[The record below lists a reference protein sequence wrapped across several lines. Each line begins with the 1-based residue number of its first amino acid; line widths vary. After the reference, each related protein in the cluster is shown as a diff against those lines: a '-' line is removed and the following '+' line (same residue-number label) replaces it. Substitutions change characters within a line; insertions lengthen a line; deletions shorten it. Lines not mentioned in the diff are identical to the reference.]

1 MGICT
6 RRHFLLTVCT
16 LQLVSTVE
24 RQVFDFLGYMWA
36 PILAN
41 FFHIIF
47 VIFGFFGTFQYRPK
61 YIITYT
67 VWCILWLG
75 WNVFVICFYLSI
87 GVLDKDSDILNLGT
101 GSVSWW
107 EVNGAGC
114 KPTYPTN
121 LTLEA
126 DPDPARPPRPERV
139 TGCFL
144 DYQYVEVLH
153 AALQCLLAV
162 LGSASGISV
171 THVFL
176 EEDDS
181 FDFLDGFEAKSPQHL
196 ALRPMYVHSY
206 APVPSQHAKQHYH
219 SPSKLTQSPSSQS
232 KTAPLQLRGTDKI
245 RLYSSDSCMNTW
257 SSGPKEHPLAVAHKQ
272 MPSKQPRPKSLYSP
286 RQNSEY
292 V

>member
-1 MGICT
+1 
-6 RRHFLLTVCT
+6 
-16 LQLVSTVE
+16 
-24 RQVFDFLGYMWA
+24 
-36 PILAN
+36 
-41 FFHIIF
+41 
-47 VIFGFFGTFQYRPK
+47 
-61 YIITYT
+61 
-67 VWCILWLG
+67 
-75 WNVFVICFYLSI
+75 
-87 GVLDKDSDILNLGT
+87 
-101 GSVSWW
+101 
-107 EVNGAGC
+107 
-114 KPTYPTN
+114 
-121 LTLEA
+121 
-126 DPDPARPPRPERV
+126 V

-219 SPSKLTQSPSSQS
+219 SPSKLTQSPSSKS
-232 KTAPLQLRGTDKI
+232 KTAPLQLRGSDMI
-245 RLYSSDSCMNTW
+245 RLYKSDSCMNTW
-257 SSGPKEHPLAVAHKQ
+257 GSGRTEHHLAVAHKQ
-272 MPSKQPRPKSLYSP
+272 MPSKQPRPKSLYTP

>member
-6 RRHFLLTVCT
+6 RRHFLLTICI

-67 VWCILWLG
+67 VWGILWLG
-75 WNVFVICFYLSI
+75 WNVFVICFYLSV
-87 GVLDKDSDILNLGT
+87 GVLDRDSDVLNLGT

-121 LTLEA
+121 LTSEV
-126 DPDPARPPRPERV
+126 DPDPSRPLRPERV

-153 AALQCLLAV
+153 AALQCVLAV
-162 LGSASGISV
+162 LGSVVGISV
-171 THVFL
+171 SHVFL

-196 ALRPMYVHSY
+196 ALRPMYVRSY
-206 APVPSQHAKQHYH
+206 TPVPSQHAKQHYP
-219 SPSKLTQSPSSQS
+219 SPSKLTQSPSG
-232 KTAPLQLRGTDKI
+232 K
-245 RLYSSDSCMNTW
+245 N
-257 SSGPKEHPLAVAHKQ
+257 
-272 MPSKQPRPKSLYSP
+272 
-286 RQNSEY
+286 
-292 V
+292 